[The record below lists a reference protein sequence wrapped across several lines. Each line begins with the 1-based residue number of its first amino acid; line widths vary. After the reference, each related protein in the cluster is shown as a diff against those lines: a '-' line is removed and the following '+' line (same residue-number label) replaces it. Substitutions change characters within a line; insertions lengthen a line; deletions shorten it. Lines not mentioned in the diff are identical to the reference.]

1 MIFRSAARPPRSG
14 SFPLRRAPRP
24 GDIPPQIEK
33 PCARSRLHK
42 ILQPTPA
49 KCQPLYSARPRALS
63 RHDPPASAR
72 VPSYARPSP
81 PRSRPLTYDRPRSSQ
96 APSSRTCPARTGAFA
111 RTAFS
116 ARNIAL
122 LNSACFI
129 GTFATLPLPPVFSL
143 VPSPYPQN
151 DRGIPAQTN
160 RETYSPQHFEHVTLL
175 PRFAFIR
182 REHPKKKRAVSQHA
196 SHEQYKP
203 DYL

>member
-14 SFPLRRAPRP
+14 SFPPRRAPRP

-49 KCQPLYSARPRALS
+49 KCQPLYSAPHAPP
-63 RHDPPASAR
+63 RHDPPAPAR
-72 VPSYARPSP
+72 APSYARPSP

-96 APSSRTCPARTGAFA
+96 APSSRTCPART
-111 RTAFS
+111 AFS

-122 LNSACFI
+122 LNCACFI
-129 GTFATLPLPPVFSL
+129 GTFAISPLPPVLPL

-151 DRGIPAQTN
+151 DRGIPAQTD
-160 RETYSPQHFEHVTLL
+160 RETYSPQHFEHVSLL
-175 PRFAFIR
+175 LCIMHLTFPPFCI
-182 REHPKKKRAVSQHA
+182 
-196 SHEQYKP
+196 
-203 DYL
+203 